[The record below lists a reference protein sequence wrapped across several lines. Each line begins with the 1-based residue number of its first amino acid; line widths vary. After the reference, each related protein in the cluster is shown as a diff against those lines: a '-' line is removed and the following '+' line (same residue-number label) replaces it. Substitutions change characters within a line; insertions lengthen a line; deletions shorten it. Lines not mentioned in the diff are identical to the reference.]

1 MDSRQSVHHAGR
13 QREGEIKM
21 ARHKHSD
28 IIHAWADGA
37 EIQVK
42 NLNGEWMNTPDPC
55 WTDSVEYRI
64 KPKIV
69 KREGWVNIYRAH
81 NPEMPDERPGSYCYL
96 HAAEEA
102 AKTKARDDLVA
113 TVKVEWEEE
122 E

>member
-1 MDSRQSVHHAGR
+1 
-13 QREGEIKM
+13 M
-21 ARHKHSD
+21 ARHKHAD
-28 IIHAWADGA
+28 AIHAWADGA

-81 NPEMPDERPGSYCYL
+81 GGGDSRIAYGVYST
-96 HAAEEA
+96 EEEVKMFA
-102 AKTKARDDLVA
+102 GDSVVA
-113 TVKVEWEEE
+113 TAKIAWSEE
-122 E
+122 